1 MHQNGFLPWKIIDEG
16 AISNTDLRMLI
27 DEIKIFE
34 VDGKLDVKITFNG
47 KFKEH
52 TLKYNDVEILNLV
65 S

>member
-1 MHQNGFLPWKIIDEG
+1 MQKIIDEG

-34 VDGKLDVKITFNG
+34 VDGKLDIKITFNE

-52 TLKYNDVEILNLV
+52 SLNYDELETLNLI